1 MAEHFEEN
9 ETSKETGFAA
19 FGANRWLLVAVVA
32 LIVVAG
38 IALGYGYRQQILVGH
53 LTAQQSMAN
62 ATIGEMQGQMNTLTA
77 KLNDMTAAQ
86 QAAEQAKAHAAVQK
100 ATSVKKG
107 PSESK
112 RLKELQ
118 ARINDQQKELKE
130 TQDLVAKN
138 RADLEGSLSS
148 TKDELNGSIAKTH
161 EELVVLQKRGERNYF
176 EFDLTK
182 SKQFQRFG
190 PLTLSLRRTDAKH
203 MNYDLSMV
211 VDDNQLSKKRV
222 NLFEPIWIHAENESQ
237 PVQVVVN
244 KISKNSVHGYIS
256 APKYRPSELAASGT
270 AAATV
275 TPVAEHPQPA
285 PPDQNPEIPKQP
297 EPQQPE

>member
-1 MAEHFEEN
+1 MAEHFEEK
-9 ETSKETGFAA
+9 ESSKETGFAA
-19 FGANRWLLVAVVA
+19 LGGNRWRLVAVIA
-32 LIVVAG
+32 LVVVTG

-53 LTAQQSMAN
+53 LTAQQSMSN
-62 ATIGEMQGQMNTLTA
+62 ATIGEMQGQLSAVTA

-86 QAAEQAKAHAAVQK
+86 QAAEQAKAHAAVAK
-100 ATSVKKG
+100 GASGKKG

-118 ARINDQQKELKE
+118 ARIEDQQKELKE

-138 RADLEGSLSS
+138 RSDLERSLRS
-148 TKDELNGSIAKTH
+148 TRDELSGSIAKTH

-203 MNYDLSMV
+203 MNYDVSMV

-222 NLFEPIWIHAENESQ
+222 NLYEPIWIHTENESQ

-244 KISKNSVHGYIS
+244 KIGKNFVHGYIS
-256 APKYRPSELAASGT
+256 APKYKPSELAASGAT
-270 AAATV
+270 AATV

-297 EPQQPE
+297 NQPE